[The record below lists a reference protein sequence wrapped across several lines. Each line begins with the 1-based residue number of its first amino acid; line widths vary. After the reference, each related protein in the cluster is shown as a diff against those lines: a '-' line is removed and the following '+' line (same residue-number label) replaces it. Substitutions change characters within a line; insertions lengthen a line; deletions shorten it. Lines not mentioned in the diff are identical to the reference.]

1 MISLQYDEN
10 DPETISNPYP
20 LYDQLRSHDPV
31 HWSEANNFW
40 LLTRYSDV
48 ASVIR
53 DDRVSSDRFR
63 AISSDLPAEAQ
74 EQFAPFINMVSAWML
89 MSDAPAHTRL
99 RGLVNKAFTPRMID
113 NIRARIQE
121 LVDGMLD
128 AVQDD
133 GRFDLISALA
143 NPLPGIVIAE
153 MLGVP
158 AEDQPQFKKWSDDIA
173 IGLTGNDTTGSRAE
187 RYLIGQKSFLEL
199 SDYFKPVVERLRS
212 QPEDNLLSAMVQA
225 EESGDTLSQEE
236 LFANCVLLM
245 FAGQETTTNLIG
257 NGILALL
264 NFPDQMEMLRNDP
277 SLMVSATE
285 ELLRYDSPVQKLG
298 RLAIEDIEV
307 DGKKIAKGDEIVFC
321 YAAANRDPEEFQFPN
336 QLDLSR
342 TNNRHMAFAHG
353 THYCLGAALARL
365 EGQISINAVVQ
376 RMPNLRLESDD
387 LEWNPSA
394 ILRGLKSL
402 PVSF

>member
-1 MISLQYDEN
+1 
-10 DPETISNPYP
+10 
-20 LYDQLRSHDPV
+20 
-31 HWSEANNFW
+31 
-40 LLTRYSDV
+40 
-48 ASVIR
+48 
-53 DDRVSSDRFR
+53 
-63 AISSDLPAEAQ
+63 
-74 EQFAPFINMVSAWML
+74 
-89 MSDAPAHTRL
+89 
-99 RGLVNKAFTPRMID
+99 
-113 NIRARIQE
+113 
-121 LVDGMLD
+121 
-128 AVQDD
+128 
-133 GRFDLISALA
+133 
-143 NPLPGIVIAE
+143 
-153 MLGVP
+153 
-158 AEDQPQFKKWSDDIA
+158 
-173 IGLTGNDTTGSRAE
+173 
-187 RYLIGQKSFLEL
+187 
-199 SDYFKPVVERLRS
+199 
-212 QPEDNLLSAMVQA
+212 
-225 EESGDTLSQEE
+225 
-236 LFANCVLLM
+236 M

-277 SLMVSATE
+277 SLIVSATE

-298 RLAIEDIEV
+298 RMAIEDIEV

-402 PVSF
+402 SVLF